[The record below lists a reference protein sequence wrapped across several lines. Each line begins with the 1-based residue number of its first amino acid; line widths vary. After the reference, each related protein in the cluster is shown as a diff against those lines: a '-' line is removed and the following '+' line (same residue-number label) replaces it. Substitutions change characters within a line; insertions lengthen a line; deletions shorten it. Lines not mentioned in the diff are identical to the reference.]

1 MGRKEQT
8 MEKIPCVYMRGGTSK
23 AVFFHKEDLPT
34 DERKWDE
41 IFLKVEGSPDVKQID
56 GMGGTVSSTSKIAVI
71 SRSERPDADVDF
83 SFYQV
88 AVDAPQ
94 VIHNVSCG
102 NIGSAVG
109 SYAID
114 EGLVPA
120 AGNDEI
126 TKVRIYNT
134 NTKKYLENWVRT
146 KDGHACMYGDCSI
159 QGVPGTGS
167 RVDEFFLEPA
177 GSVTEKLF
185 PTGNR
190 QDTIALEDGRRIL
203 VTVIDSGNLVV
214 LVKAESL
221 EIAGTEQQELND
233 KRSVMDTLEELRG
246 KVAQKL
252 GMVSDWHDAKQ
263 DTPAAPDISIV
274 SRPQDYKALD
284 GSSVRQEAMDL
295 CARAISMGKV
305 HKAYP
310 MTVAVAT
317 ASAAF
322 LPGTVANEICGI
334 ALLGKNILRLGH
346 ASGCM
351 DVQTAVSGDKVEKV
365 GVVRTARRIMD
376 GFIYIR

>member
-185 PTGNR
+185 PTGN
-190 QDTIALEDGRRIL
+190 I
-203 VTVIDSGNLVV
+203 
-214 LVKAESL
+214 
-221 EIAGTEQQELND
+221 
-233 KRSVMDTLEELRG
+233 
-246 KVAQKL
+246 
-252 GMVSDWHDAKQ
+252 
-263 DTPAAPDISIV
+263 
-274 SRPQDYKALD
+274 
-284 GSSVRQEAMDL
+284 
-295 CARAISMGKV
+295 
-305 HKAYP
+305 
-310 MTVAVAT
+310 
-317 ASAAF
+317 
-322 LPGTVANEICGI
+322 
-334 ALLGKNILRLGH
+334 
-346 ASGCM
+346 
-351 DVQTAVSGDKVEKV
+351 
-365 GVVRTARRIMD
+365 
-376 GFIYIR
+376 

>member
-1 MGRKEQT
+1 MGMQNQT
-8 MEKIPCVYMRGGTSK
+8 MQKFPCVYMRGGTSK
-23 AVFFHKEDLPT
+23 AVFFHKEDLPA
-34 DERKWDE
+34 DESKWDE

-71 SRSERPDADVDF
+71 SQSERPDADVDF

-88 AVDAPQ
+88 AVDEPQ

-114 EGLVPA
+114 EGLVKA
-120 AGNDEI
+120 RGDDEV

-167 RVDEFFLEPA
+167 RVDEVFLDPA
-177 GSVTEKLF
+177 GSVTGKLF
-185 PTGNR
+185 PTGNKL
-190 QDTIALEDGRRIL
+190 DTIELEDGRTIP

-214 LVKAESL
+214 IVKAESL
-221 EIAGTEQQELND
+221 GLTGTEQQEINNN
-233 KRSVMDTLEELRG
+233 RGIMEALEELRG
-246 KVAQKL
+246 KAAQKL
-252 GMVSDWHDAKQ
+252 GMVSDWHDARQ
-263 DTPAAPDISIV
+263 VTPAAPDMAIV
-274 SRPQDYKALD
+274 SQPQDYEAL
-284 GSSVRQEAMDL
+284 GGGRVKQEEMDL
-295 CARAISMGKV
+295 CARAVSMGKI

-317 ASAAF
+317 GSATF
-322 LPGTVANEICGI
+322 LPGTVVSEICGE
-334 ALLGKNILRLGH
+334 AVRGKEVLRLGH

-351 DVQTAVSGDKVEKV
+351 DVQVAVAGDHVEKV
-365 GVVRTARRIMD
+365 GLVRTARRIMD